1 MPTEAFSKYFCLYT
15 FFQTSSI
22 IPYMSAR
29 ECPAGRGVR
38 GIIGAD
44 TNQDT
49 ALSESQ
55 IKFVKSGIWDKLKIS
70 SLMSTAVARW
80 LDNNRA
86 TYRAG
91 NCTDN
96 NKGMDKINW
105 NIKEILWYFDM
116 KSVPLGWLFIWLFI
130 LLQPFLSN
138 TSWIGQRAR
147 VDVRWMRVMRYY
159 GQTSFTLLAF

>member
-1 MPTEAFSKYFCLYT
+1 MLTEAFSKYFCLYRL
-15 FFQTSSI
+15 FQTSSI

-70 SLMSTAVARW
+70 SLMSTAVAR
-80 LDNNRA
+80 
-86 TYRAG
+86 
-91 NCTDN
+91 
-96 NKGMDKINW
+96 
-105 NIKEILWYFDM
+105 
-116 KSVPLGWLFIWLFI
+116 
-130 LLQPFLSN
+130 
-138 TSWIGQRAR
+138 
-147 VDVRWMRVMRYY
+147 
-159 GQTSFTLLAF
+159 